1 MQKSNFKKKLI
12 KFKIF
17 FVLFMLSSS
26 AIAQIEFG
34 IKGGLNFNYAN
45 NETYLIE
52 GWKKCSICP
61 LESQYFNIFDKK
73 AGYFFGL
80 YSKIKFGRFYIQP
93 EFLYAKI
100 NSEYD
105 LTYTWNLL
113 GEIVNEFSENRI
125 QIPVTAGISLLQGKL
140 NFFGGPAFN
149 FITDVYFTENNINHY
164 IGDLYEKS
172 LITLQYGVSLDLG
185 KIGFDFTINRGY
197 GEKEIV
203 FVEKV
208 LAGNKDQIVRTNGMM
223 TMVSA
228 KYRF

>member
-1 MQKSNFKKKLI
+1 MQKSNINRKLTT
-12 KFKIF
+12 FKIF
-17 FVLFMLSSS
+17 LILFMFSSS
-26 AIAQIEFG
+26 ANAQIEFG
-34 IKGGLNFNYAN
+34 IKGGLNFNSGL

-52 GWKKCSICP
+52 A
-61 LESQYFNIFDKK
+61 LQSQGKPDGDFNIFDKK
-73 AGYFFGL
+73 TGHFFGL

>member
-12 KFKIF
+12 IFKAFLI
-17 FVLFMLSSS
+17 LFMISSS
-26 AIAQIEFG
+26 STAQIEFG

-73 AGYFFGL
+73 TGYFFGL

-197 GEKEIV
+197 GDKEIV

-208 LAGNKDQIVRTNGMM
+208 LGENKDQIVKTNGMM

>member
-1 MQKSNFKKKLI
+1 MQKNNFKEKLI
-12 KFKIF
+12 TFKIF
-17 FVLFMLSSS
+17 LILFMFSSYTT
-26 AIAQIEFG
+26 AQIEFG
-34 IKGGLNFNYAN
+34 IKGGLNFNSGL

-52 GWKKCSICP
+52 A
-61 LESQYFNIFDKK
+61 LQSQEKPEGDFNIFDKK
-73 AGYFFGL
+73 TGHFFGL
-80 YSKIKFGRFYIQP
+80 YSKIKFGGFFLQP

-113 GEIVNEFSENRI
+113 GEIVDEFSENRI
-125 QIPVTAGISLLQGKL
+125 QIPITVGIDLLQGKL
-140 NFFGGPAFN
+140 SFFGGPAFN
-149 FITDVYFTENNINHY
+149 FISDVFFTENNENQS

-185 KIGFDFTINRGY
+185 KIGFDFIIIRGY
-197 GEKEIV
+197 GDKEIV

-208 LAGNKDQIVRTNGMM
+208 LGGNKDQIVRTNGMM